1 MAIEKLT
8 IGIKTENQGVNSSGK
23 LTAAEFNQLVSRVN
37 EMIDTLNATVY
48 ITQEEYDALV
58 ENDQIKDNVEYNIF
72 EE

>member
-48 ITQEEYDALV
+48 ITQEEYGALV

>member
-37 EMIDTLNATVY
+37 EMIDTLNETVY